1 MSQPWP
7 ASHGLEAEDVAEEC
21 AVRLGVFAVDEYVR
35 ARDHLPLLF
44 AVADSAE
51 PRKQAATL
59 SRRARVRT
67 VRWL

>member
-35 ARDHLPLLF
+35 AICPLLL